1 MQQKLER
8 HQEMVDRFRQ
18 NRMFQNNQTQFY
30 RKLNQK
36 GEKCDDAQP
45 DAEESRNRDI
55 IKESL
60 KILGRTP
67 NWKSPGLALVQRFG

>member
-1 MQQKLER
+1 
-8 HQEMVDRFRQ
+8 MVDRFRQ

-45 DAEESRNRDI
+45 DAEESRKFWGDI
-55 IKESL
+55 WSESVDHNSDA
-60 KILGRTP
+60 K
-67 NWKSPGLALVQRFG
+67 